1 MNRLAMATKQQKT
14 WAWNISK
21 HILCISGSEPAYMK
35 KKHYKAIRGWQVDWP
50 STKKTRYNPCG
61 STTGWKV
68 RVGQVGF
75 DIFGGGHMLCG
86 YAGPSVKRGVGFS
99 MLHVILQTTLGENYV
114 SYQWLS
120 VVNSWVFTN
129 SQLRD
134 IQRRW
139 LCVIHMLWSWDLH
152 PNEGLFL
159 KMVETTKVKMFSS
172 LEKHSKKQHLQKSW
186 NNL

>member
-1 MNRLAMATKQQKT
+1 MGL
-14 WAWNISK
+14 K
-21 HILCISGSEPAYMK
+21 HIKTYPLHKRVWTCLYE